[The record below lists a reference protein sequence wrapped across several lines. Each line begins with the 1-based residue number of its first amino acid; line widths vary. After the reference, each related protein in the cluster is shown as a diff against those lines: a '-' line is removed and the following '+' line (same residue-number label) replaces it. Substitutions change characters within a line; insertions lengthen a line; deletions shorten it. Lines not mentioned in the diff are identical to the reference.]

1 MTDNSMGRWNAY
13 REAPKKVLGM
23 TLREAEA
30 HLLADDFVYGIASV
44 DGVGQILPAI
54 VMIHLYVV
62 DGKVV
67 KTTLDGE
74 TFELEA

>member
-1 MTDNSMGRWNAY
+1 MTDWTAY

-23 TLREAEA
+23 DRKEAEA
-30 HLLADDFVYGIASV
+30 FLQVNDFTYGVASV
-44 DGVGQILPAI
+44 DGVGGILPAV

-74 TFELEA
+74 MFELTP